1 MRVPN
6 NTKNIRYSD
15 EEWSLAGL
23 LLGEY
28 PGGRS
33 EAARDGIR
41 RAIFEEI
48 ARRINAPID
57 QVDYRA
63 VRDHVFQIR
72 EDRVARI
79 RKMQEDLVQVDMV
92 VEHLDILIRRQEDA
106 EYRAQEAEL
115 EREKRERE
123 LEQIRRL
130 REYRNLR
137 FIERANAVVPLHDRQ
152 ELASRLQN
160 LRNES
165 LTRGY
170 AYAIDVT
177 ESFLLSVWTLIKE
190 KIGEEADVL
199 VQDDREAID
208 FAGEFLAQ

>member
-1 MRVPN
+1 
-6 NTKNIRYSD
+6 
-15 EEWSLAGL
+15 
-23 LLGEY
+23 
-28 PGGRS
+28 
-33 EAARDGIR
+33 
-41 RAIFEEI
+41 
-48 ARRINAPID
+48 
-57 QVDYRA
+57 
-63 VRDHVFQIR
+63 
-72 EDRVARI
+72 
-79 RKMQEDLVQVDMV
+79 MQEDLVQVDMV
-92 VEHLDILIRRQEDA
+92 VDHLDILIRRQEDA
-106 EYRAQEAEL
+106 EYRAQEAEV

-123 LEQIRRL
+123 LEKIRRL

-165 LTRGY
+165 LSRGY

-208 FAGEFLAQ
+208 FASEFLAQ